1 MNLRLEAVKE
11 SGILVEGNTGSELL
25 DISLGNVKNLLD
37 FTPKAKINEL
47 DYFTLKSFC
56 TASETINKMNRELT
70 EWEKIFANQIS
81 GKRLRS
87 KIYKNL
93 VHLNSKK

>member
-11 SGILVEGNTGSELL
+11 SVILVEGNTSGELL

-37 FTPKAKINEL
+37 FTPKAKINKL

-70 EWEKIFANQIS
+70 E
-81 GKRLRS
+81 
-87 KIYKNL
+87 
-93 VHLNSKK
+93 